1 MKRWPWIVAGG
12 LCAAAGAGLAG
23 FAALTARRV
32 ERALP
37 PRGRFLQTSG
47 GRLHWLEAGAG
58 PPVVLIHGLG
68 GQAGNFTHS
77 LVEQLSGDFRVF
89 VVERPGAGHS
99 TRARGAGAGV
109 RAQARAFADF
119 IEAQRL
125 GRPLVV
131 GHSLGGAIALAL
143 ALDHPERVGGLAL
156 VAPLTQAQASPPPV
170 FRALAVRSPWLRH
183 LLAWTLATPLA
194 MARGRATVRQVFAPE
209 RVPAD
214 YATRGG
220 GLLSLRPRSFISAS
234 TDLMAA
240 SDDLEHLRARHGDL
254 RIPVGVLFG
263 REDQVLDAEENG
275 AALRDLIPGAH
286 VEIVSGGHMLPVT
299 QSLATAV
306 TIRRVAERMRKDNV
320 PV

>member
-12 LCAAAGAGLAG
+12 LCAATGTGLAG
-23 FAALTARRV
+23 FAALTAWRV

-47 GRLHWLEAGAG
+47 GRLHWLEAGTG
-58 PPVVLIHGLG
+58 PPIVLIHGLG
-68 GQAGNFTHS
+68 GQAANFTHS

-119 IEAQRL
+119 VQAQGL
-125 GRPLVV
+125 GRALVV
-131 GHSLGGAIALAL
+131 GHSLGGAVALAL

-156 VAPLTQAQASPPPV
+156 IAPLTRAQASPPSV
-170 FRALAVRSPWLRH
+170 FRALVVRSPWLRH
-183 LLAWTLATPLA
+183 LLAWTLATPMGLV
-194 MARGRATVRQVFAPE
+194 RGRDTVRQVFAPE
-209 RVPAD
+209 RAPAD

-220 GLLSLRPRSFISAS
+220 GLLSLRPRSFVSAS
-234 TDLMAA
+234 TDVMAA
-240 SDDLEHLRARHGDL
+240 SGDLEHLRARFGDL

-263 REDQVLDAEENG
+263 REDRVLDVEENG
-275 AALRDLIPGAH
+275 AALSDLIPGAQ

-299 QSLATAV
+299 QPIATAI
-306 TIRRVAERMRKDNV
+306 TIRGVAERMRVDDV
-320 PV
+320 PG